1 MPPKANSETTGKL
14 GRMKTVLAGHKNML
28 IVLQDFPDPDAIA
41 AACAL
46 KELARVT
53 CSLQSS
59 MACSGVVGRAEN
71 RALVKYLGVNLLKLD
86 DQDPDAYDIVAMVDT
101 QPGTGN
107 NSLPLNHMPDVVI
120 DHHPIRSTTRRA
132 PFYDIRS
139 RYGSTSTI
147 MYEYLLEEGI
157 APEVPLAT
165 SLVYGIRSDTNDLG
179 RDATQADID
188 AYLAL
193 YPLSNKRKLGRI
205 ETERL
210 PRDYFA
216 ILDLALRNARCYG
229 RCVVSRLERI
239 DNPDMIGE
247 VADLLLRDEES
258 TWAMC
263 CGAHG
268 GKLLISLR
276 TSEPDAKAGTVAR
289 RLAGRGGSG
298 GGHAAMAGAQVPLV
312 NNTVKELQ
320 AAERR
325 VIRRFLRILRVGETR
340 GTKLIP

>member
-1 MPPKANSETTGKL
+1 MPPKERTETGGKL
-14 GRMKTVLAGHKNML
+14 ERMKAVLAGHKNML

-41 AACAL
+41 AACAM

-53 CSLQSS
+53 TSLQSS

-71 RALVKYLGVNLLKLD
+71 RALVRYLGLNLLKLD
-86 DQDPDAYDIVAMVDT
+86 EQDPDAYDLVAMVDT

-120 DHHPIRSTTRRA
+120 DHHPIRATTRKA
-132 PFYDIRS
+132 PFFDIRS

-147 MYEYLLEEGI
+147 MYEYLMEEGI
-157 APEVPLAT
+157 TPEIPLAT

-188 AYLAL
+188 AFLAL
-193 YPLSNKRKLGRI
+193 YPVSNKRKLGRI

-210 PRDYFA
+210 PREYFA
-216 ILDLALRNARCYG
+216 ILDRSLRNAKCYG
-229 RCVVSRLERI
+229 RCVVSSLEEI
-239 DNPDMIGE
+239 ENPDMIGE

-268 GKLLISLR
+268 GKLLISIR
-276 TSEPDAKAGTVAR
+276 TSEPDANAGMVAR
-289 RLAGRGGSG
+289 RVAGRGGTG
-298 GGHAAMAGAQVPLV
+298 GGHAAMAGAQIPLEGS
-312 NNTVKELQ
+312 TVKELF
-320 AAERR
+320 AVEKKA
-325 VIRRFLRILRVGETR
+325 INRFLRILRVSDTKGV
-340 GTKLIP
+340 KLIS